1 MSDLENKDIK
11 RQQNKE
17 QQILQI
23 FTMCK
28 KLASLYDNDEEV
40 IADVAKLANL
50 HKDDMFKDGN
60 IQAVINTIQEVLSE
74 PNLIIKNH
82 RAKKQKDYI
91 VAKRNL
97 SFENKSMGDVGVA
110 RDKGTNYVFH
120 ANKKDSHRFDRIK
133 RKAIKMGLVEYSQSI
148 VGASNPHTSRPAE
161 LNASNKTL
169 LGASAHLST
178 AEPIISQ
185 KELESQERRNEVIHA
200 TRVDESDLKR
210 LEKVS
215 KAREKE
221 SSALSKLSS
230 DKVANELETQLG
242 LPSETISETNSTIKE
257 LESQVQELTQ
267 ITIDTADIAPK
278 ASAMLA
284 NAYDKCGENALA
296 NTLINTISAD
306 EKVMQSVQREFENL
320 IQQESEQ
327 STQSVDEVT
336 QTQQELDEAQILQ
349 QGDDKAQV
357 ILGDEVNVG
366 PKGPRQ

>member
-1 MSDLENKDIK
+1 MNDLENKDMK

-185 KELESQERRNEVIHA
+185 KELESQVQNLTHI
-200 TRVDESDLKR
+200 
-210 LEKVS
+210 
-215 KAREKE
+215 
-221 SSALSKLSS
+221 
-230 DKVANELETQLG
+230 
-242 LPSETISETNSTIKE
+242 IKDMASNFPE
-257 LESQVQELTQ
+257 
-267 ITIDTADIAPK
+267 DTA
-278 ASAMLA
+278 LLVW
-284 NAYDKCGENALA
+284 AYDKCGENALA

-327 STQSVDEVT
+327 STQSVDEVA

-349 QGDDKAQV
+349 QGDDNAQM

>member
-1 MSDLENKDIK
+1 MNDLENKDMK

-178 AEPIISQ
+178 AE
-185 KELESQERRNEVIHA
+185 
-200 TRVDESDLKR
+200 
-210 LEKVS
+210 
-215 KAREKE
+215 
-221 SSALSKLSS
+221 
-230 DKVANELETQLG
+230 
-242 LPSETISETNSTIKE
+242 TNSTIKE

-306 EKVMQSVQREFENL
+306 KEVMQSVQREFENL

-327 STQSVDEVT
+327 STQSVDEVA

-349 QGDDKAQV
+349 QGDDNAQM

>member
-1 MSDLENKDIK
+1 MNDLENKDMK

-185 KELESQERRNEVIHA
+185 KELESQ
-200 TRVDESDLKR
+200 
-210 LEKVS
+210 
-215 KAREKE
+215 
-221 SSALSKLSS
+221 
-230 DKVANELETQLG
+230 
-242 LPSETISETNSTIKE
+242 
-257 LESQVQELTQ
+257 VQELTQ

-284 NAYDKCGENALA
+284 NAYEKCGENALA

-306 EKVMQSVQREFENL
+306 KEVMQSVQREFENL
-320 IQQESEQ
+320 IQQENEQ
-327 STQSVDEVT
+327 STQSVDEVV

-349 QGDDKAQV
+349 QGDDNAQM
-357 ILGDEVNVG
+357 ILGDEVNDG